1 MLKITWPE
9 VPLSSSVVA
18 APLSSAELIPVG
30 SPTYK
35 RLQEL
40 VLDLPHKV
48 HFCHLNGRLSN
59 QNINTSLLVYWYGL
73 CCELVLHHIWILL

>member
-18 APLSSAELIPVG
+18 APVSSVELIPVG

-59 QNINTSLLVYWYGL
+59 QNMILWV
-73 CCELVLHHIWILL
+73 VL